1 MSVFLTLDDLE
12 NFKKSYLYFQ
22 GVKLVGTWRFQ
33 QVVILEKNTEF
44 LNVDYYGENVPSL
57 NVHICAFVWDL
68 INHSKSAKVLCS
80 PTPVKQAV
88 VLRIG
93 RALSGGRPRMFQH
106 ENPDTS
112 GSEKEASLH
121 SSLPQRK
128 QRSTKF
134 GDWEPFIP
142 PAQFLHVQ
150 STHWYQRNP
159 SSFPKLPLSNISKK
173 LMHVAEEVRVTD
185 TWERMWIRKDR
196 LKGRAN
202 EVSGLLRRL
211 KWQL

>member
-88 VLRIG
+88 YSIAHWKSIEWWKAQNV
-93 RALSGGRPRMFQH
+93 STWKPRYF
-106 ENPDTS
+106 
-112 GSEKEASLH
+112 
-121 SSLPQRK
+121 
-128 QRSTKF
+128 
-134 GDWEPFIP
+134 WE
-142 PAQFLHVQ
+142 
-150 STHWYQRNP
+150 WKG
-159 SSFPKLPLSNISKK
+159 SFPTLKSPPEKAAFHQVWGLGAIHSTCSVPPCPKHSLISEESQLLSKAPVIKYIKEINACSRRSVCNRY
-173 LMHVAEEVRVTD
+173 LRENVD
-185 TWERMWIRKDR
+185 QER
-196 LKGRAN
+196 
-202 EVSGLLRRL
+202 
-211 KWQL
+211 

>member
-106 ENPDTS
+106 ETQILLGVKRKLPYTQVS
-112 GSEKEASLH
+112 PRESSVPPSLGTGSH
-121 SSLPQRK
+121 SFHLLSSSMSKALTDIRGIPA
-128 QRSTKF
+128 
-134 GDWEPFIP
+134 PF
-142 PAQFLHVQ
+142 Q
-150 STHWYQRNP
+150 SSRYQIYQRN
-159 SSFPKLPLSNISKK
+159 
-173 LMHVAEEVRVTD
+173 
-185 TWERMWIRKDR
+185 
-196 LKGRAN
+196 
-202 EVSGLLRRL
+202 
-211 KWQL
+211 